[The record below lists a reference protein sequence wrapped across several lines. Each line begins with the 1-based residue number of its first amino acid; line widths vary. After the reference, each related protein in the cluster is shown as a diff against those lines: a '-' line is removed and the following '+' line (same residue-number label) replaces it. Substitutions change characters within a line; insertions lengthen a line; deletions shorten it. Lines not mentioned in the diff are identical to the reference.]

1 MKKVLD
7 YLNLRDIGL
16 LELLLAST
24 PMLSGFSLTGI
35 PLMLLMWLIMIAVLI
50 FRGKYKI
57 RIFGPLLLFAGYWLI
72 HEFVIMAVDNGY
84 NFNSLIGQLIY
95 YAGFFCLYSHLDSK
109 KLRGAFNWIS
119 IIVIIG
125 IVYQWADILRGNM
138 VHPLDIPGLSMPED
152 RIDQEIPRPSSFF
165 MEPSAFISFMVIP
178 LSFSL
183 IDKKYI
189 WMAIMVLS
197 VFLSTST
204 TGIVGVFIMLAT
216 SLFMQK
222 KMNKSSIIILL
233 LGAGFAFALFNSS
246 FFELGVEKL
255 LTTESGT
262 NEHRLEQGMYIV
274 STMEP
279 GEWLFGVPYSSPAHY
294 CLSGRATNVAWYG
307 SGADAT
313 VYMSTFWYVILRFGF
328 VGLLIYLN
336 IYLQVF
342 RMSRKVWPLLI
353 FMAANM
359 FSAPDVIGVNYIV
372 CLLVMLSLGAEDSRT
387 EQVAKRL

>member
-1 MKKVLD
+1 
-7 YLNLRDIGL
+7 
-16 LELLLAST
+16 
-24 PMLSGFSLTGI
+24 
-35 PLMLLMWLIMIAVLI
+35 
-50 FRGKYKI
+50 
-57 RIFGPLLLFAGYWLI
+57 
-72 HEFVIMAVDNGY
+72 
-84 NFNSLIGQLIY
+84 
-95 YAGFFCLYSHLDSK
+95 
-109 KLRGAFNWIS
+109 
-119 IIVIIG
+119 
-125 IVYQWADILRGNM
+125 
-138 VHPLDIPGLSMPED
+138 
-152 RIDQEIPRPSSFF
+152 
-165 MEPSAFISFMVIP
+165 
-178 LSFSL
+178 
-183 IDKKYI
+183 
-189 WMAIMVLS
+189 MAIMVLS

-372 CLLVMLSLGAEDSRT
+372 CLLVMLSVGAEDSRT